1 MSRFA
6 IPVARRRLAAARP
19 LAGFVP
25 AAAALLVAG
34 ALACAPA
41 VPPAMPPDAVPSDS
55 VPPAAEE
62 AAVEPIAAEP
72 APPPLVEL
80 APLWE
85 TVPRP
90 ADGFAALA
98 VWPGAGQRPWLL
110 VAAAATHRLVLFDAE
125 SGELLREVGALGE
138 RAGSFREPVD
148 VAVAGDLA
156 FVVERGNG
164 RVQVLRLPGLA
175 TVGFLGEGELERP
188 RAVAVT
194 AAAGGGWTV
203 WVAEEAT
210 AAADEPRDGPAE
222 PSLRRYAVAAD
233 GTSGAGEVV
242 TFGPPDRGL
251 PLDVGFQIAGAGRY
265 ACPEGGG
272 WLAAGEAGEILVL
285 PAHGVVPAARL
296 AVEGAD
302 ALVAVAVV
310 PPAFLALAAGT
321 TYAVTDDSRVVAV
334 GGAEVAAAVSP
345 LLCR

>member
-6 IPVARRRLAAARP
+6 IPVARRP
-19 LAGFVP
+19 LASVLP
-25 AAAALLVAG
+25 LAAALLAAG
-34 ALACAPA
+34 ALACATA
-41 VPPAMPPDAVPSDS
+41 VPPAA
-55 VPPAAEE
+55 PPATADESV
-62 AAVEPIAAEP
+62 VEPFAAEP
-72 APPPLVEL
+72 EPLPLTLL

-90 ADGFAALA
+90 ADGFAGLA

-175 TVGFLGEGELERP
+175 TLGFLGVGELERP
-188 RAVAVT
+188 AAVAVEP
-194 AAAGGGWTV
+194 AAGGGWTV
-203 WVAEEAT
+203 WVAEEAAP
-210 AAADEPRDGPAE
+210 AAEGEPAE
-222 PSLRRYAVAAD
+222 RPAAPSLRRYAVAAD
-233 GTSGAGEVV
+233 GTSGGGELV
-242 TFGPPDRGL
+242 TLGPDRGL
-251 PLDVGFQIAGAGRY
+251 PLDVGFQIAGADRY
-265 ACPEGGG
+265 VCPDGGG
-272 WLAAGEAGEILVL
+272 WLVGGEESDVLVL
-285 PAHGVVPAARL
+285 PSAGLEPLARL
-296 AVEGAD
+296 VLAGAGTP
-302 ALVAVAVV
+302 VAVAVV
-310 PPAFLALAAGT
+310 PPAFSALAAGT
-321 TYAVTDDSRVVAV
+321 TYALTGDSRVVAV